1 MWVSCARHASAI
13 GLARPDTTGVSATR
27 TEARFGVDAGRVEEG
42 PGRAVVLVVGTELVG
57 GNGTGDV
64 VLVADPLLHAP
75 TSARPRTAVAA
86 TSHEPR
92 ARAGYGQMRK
102 RPARTVRAVR
112 FGAARMMRAVKYVV
126 FVPDGCA
133 DVALPEL
140 GGRTPLEAARM
151 PRLAALAANAE
162 VGRAAV
168 IPSGLPPGSDVGNM
182 SILGFDPARYHT
194 GRAPIEAAAM
204 GVELGPDEVAYRC
217 NLVTLS
223 DGDAP
228 VMVDFAAGHP
238 TNAQSHAIIAEL
250 EAALGGGHD
259 GVRFHPGV
267 EYRHLCVV
275 PRTWA
280 DAECVPPHDLTGRAA
295 VFPRGAAARQLNA
308 LMDASREVVREAA
321 RAAGSEATQIWLW
334 GQGVKPAL
342 PSFFATYGVRGRM
355 SSAVD
360 LVQGLGVLT
369 GIEVVDVPG
378 ATAGFDND
386 YCAQAQACIRSL
398 ADRDLFVLHIEATD
412 EAGHQGRSDV
422 KVDAL
427 ERWDTDVIGPVVD
440 ALDAAGEPY
449 RILLMPDHATPC
461 DTKTHSGEPVPYL
474 LYDSARPGAGGRY
487 TEPATAACA
496 PVPGHSLMARL
507 VEV

>member
-1 MWVSCARHASAI
+1 M
-13 GLARPDTTGVSATR
+13 
-27 TEARFGVDAGRVEEG
+27 
-42 PGRAVVLVVGTELVG
+42 
-57 GNGTGDV
+57 
-64 VLVADPLLHAP
+64 
-75 TSARPRTAVAA
+75 
-86 TSHEPR
+86 
-92 ARAGYGQMRK
+92 
-102 RPARTVRAVR
+102 
-112 FGAARMMRAVKYVV
+112 KYVV

-140 GGRTPLEAARM
+140 GDRTPLEAARM
-151 PRLAALAANAE
+151 PRLAELAKRAD

-168 IPSGLPPGSDVGNM
+168 IPAGLPPGSDVGNM
-182 SILGFDPARYHT
+182 SILGFDPVRYHT

-223 DGDAP
+223 DDAAP
-228 VMVDFAAGHP
+228 VMIDFAAGHP
-238 TNAQSHAIIAEL
+238 TNEQSHAIVAAL
-250 EAALGGGHD
+250 DAALGGGRD

-275 PRTWA
+275 PRSWT
-280 DAECVPPHDLTGRAA
+280 DTECVPPHDLTGQVA
-295 VFPRGAAARQLNA
+295 VFPHGASAALVNG
-308 LMDASREVVREAA
+308 LMDASRAIVRDV
-321 RAAGSEATQIWLW
+321 AGSVGSAATQIWLW

-342 PSFFATYGVRGRM
+342 PSFATTFGVRARL

-386 YCAQAQACIRSL
+386 YGAQARACIDSL

-412 EAGHQGRSDV
+412 EAGHQGRSDI

-427 ERWDTDVIGPVVD
+427 ERWDTEVIGPVLD
-440 ALDAAGEPY
+440 ALEAGSEPY

-461 DTKTHSGEPVPYL
+461 DTMTHSAEPVPFL
-474 LYDSARPGAGGRY
+474 LYDSASPGAGGTY
-487 TEPATAACA
+487 TEPATAHCE
-496 PVPGHSLMARL
+496 PVAGHSLMARL
-507 VEV
+507 VQA

>member
-1 MWVSCARHASAI
+1 
-13 GLARPDTTGVSATR
+13 
-27 TEARFGVDAGRVEEG
+27 
-42 PGRAVVLVVGTELVG
+42 
-57 GNGTGDV
+57 
-64 VLVADPLLHAP
+64 
-75 TSARPRTAVAA
+75 
-86 TSHEPR
+86 
-92 ARAGYGQMRK
+92 
-102 RPARTVRAVR
+102 
-112 FGAARMMRAVKYVV
+112 MRAMKYVV

-133 DVALPEL
+133 DVPLPEL
-140 GGRTPLEAARM
+140 GGRTPLEVARM
-151 PRLAALAANAE
+151 PRLAALAANAV

-168 IPSGLPPGSDVGNM
+168 IPSGLPAGSDVGNM

-204 GVELGPDEVAYRC
+204 GVELEPDEVAYRC

-223 DGDAP
+223 DDDEP

-238 TNAQSHAIIAEL
+238 TNAQSHPIVAAL
-250 EAALGGGHD
+250 DAALGGGRD

-275 PRTWA
+275 PSAWT
-280 DAECVPPHDLTGRAA
+280 DAECTPPHDLTGQPAA
-295 VFPRGAAARQLNA
+295 FPRGASAPLVNA
-308 LMDASREVVREAA
+308 LMDASRAVVREAA
-321 RAAGSEATQIWLW
+321 RSVGSSATQIWLW

-342 PSFFATYGVRGRM
+342 PSFAATFGVQGRM

-386 YCAQAQACIRSL
+386 YGAQARACIRSL
-398 ADRDLFVLHIEATD
+398 VDRDLFVLHIEATD
-412 EAGHQGRSDV
+412 EAGHQGRSDI

-427 ERWDTDVIGPVVD
+427 ERWDTEVIGPVVD

-461 DTKTHSGEPVPYL
+461 NTKTHSADPVPYL

-487 TEPATAACA
+487 TEPATARCTA
-496 PVPGHSLMARL
+496 VPGHSLMAVL
-507 VEV
+507 VGA